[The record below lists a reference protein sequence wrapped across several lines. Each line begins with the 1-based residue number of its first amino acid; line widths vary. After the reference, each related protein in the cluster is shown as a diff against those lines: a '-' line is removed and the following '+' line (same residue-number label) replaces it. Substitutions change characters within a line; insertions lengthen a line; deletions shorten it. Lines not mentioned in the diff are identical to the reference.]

1 MTSDGG
7 RRQVTLATV
16 VRLSIRVGMPLMM
29 TIGGIVLVVL
39 GHADPGNVSLN
50 QVDQSPGAASPYT
63 SLPAGHNALLTL
75 GGVVL
80 IGVAVIVVMFDWMM
94 RMNTSS
100 GKDRDREEAARDYFA
115 RTGHWPPD
123 RPKKFL

>member
-1 MTSDGG
+1 M
-7 RRQVTLATV
+7 A
-16 VRLSIRVGMPLMM
+16 
-29 TIGGIVLVVL
+29 IGGVVLVVL

-75 GGVVL
+75 GGVGLVL
-80 IGVAVIVVMFDWMM
+80 IAVIVVRVDWMM

-100 GKDRDREEAARDYFA
+100 GKDRDREEAARDYFT

-123 RPKKFL
+123 QPKKFL